1 MLRHE
6 GAGDGSLECVI
17 VTNAHVAGLTVG
29 LLVIT
34 YDGQE
39 FVGRLLGMSV
49 CMCVCIYLQIQ
60 IHTHIHRHIPSRRP
74 TNSCPS

>member
-6 GAGDGSLECVI
+6 GGGDGALECVI

-39 FVGRLLGMSV
+39 FVGRLLGMCL
-49 CMCVCIYLQIQ
+49 CMCVCICICRY
-60 IHTHIHRHIPSRRP
+60 IHR
-74 TNSCPS
+74 